1 MLISM
6 KLEGPGV
13 YYYRTSF
20 VYKITLKVLGET
32 MKKADWNKLFL
43 DIIIVAIG
51 CILTAFS
58 ITSILKPN
66 GLITGGITGI
76 SIILESFI
84 HIKYTYIYY
93 ALSILVLI
101 SAWIAMGRK
110 EAFKIIILSIGF
122 PVVLIVLENID
133 YSFIKG
139 DMMLSCVYFG
149 IVYGLGVGLVLKR
162 GFSFGGTDTIAKV
175 LQYKLFSFI
184 SISQILLA
192 IDGVIIA
199 SSAIVYNKN
208 IALYAIISQIITMQ
222 IIDSVMFG
230 FTSKKVQVEI
240 ISVKHEEITKYI
252 LFTIGRG
259 ASTYDIRGGFNKQ
272 ARLKLQT
279 ICSPRESMLIK
290 RFVAQIDPDAFV
302 HVVPI
307 ISVWGKGA
315 GFSRLVEE
323 A

>member
-1 MLISM
+1 
-6 KLEGPGV
+6 
-13 YYYRTSF
+13 
-20 VYKITLKVLGET
+20 VLGET
-32 MKKADWNKLFL
+32 MKKVDRNKIFL
-43 DIIIVAIG
+43 DIIIVAMG
-51 CILTAFS
+51 CILTAFA

-84 HIKYTYIYY
+84 HIKYTHIYY
-93 ALSILVLI
+93 ALSILVLM
-101 SAWIAMGRK
+101 SSWAAMGKK
-110 EAFKIIILSIGF
+110 EALKILTLSIVF
-122 PVVLIVLENID
+122 PLVLIVLENID

-162 GFSFGGTDTIAKV
+162 GFSFGGTDTIARV
-175 LQYKLFSFI
+175 LHYKLFNFI
-184 SISQILLA
+184 SISQILLVV
-192 IDGVIIA
+192 DGVIIA
-199 SSAIVYNKN
+199 SSAIIYNKN

-222 IIDSVMFG
+222 VIDSVMFG
-230 FTSKKVQVEI
+230 FTSKKVRMEI
-240 ISVKHEEITKYI
+240 ISVKHEEIINYI
-252 LFTIGRG
+252 LYSIRRG
-259 ASTYDIRGGFNKQ
+259 VSTYDIRGGFNKQ
-272 ARLKLQT
+272 ARLKLET

-290 RFVAQIDPDAFV
+290 KFIAQTDPEAFI

-315 GFSRLVEE
+315 GFNRLVEE

>member
-1 MLISM
+1 
-6 KLEGPGV
+6 
-13 YYYRTSF
+13 
-20 VYKITLKVLGET
+20 
-32 MKKADWNKLFL
+32 MKKNDCNKLML
-43 DIIIVAIG
+43 DIMIVTVG
-51 CILTAFS
+51 CVLTAFS

-93 ALSILVLI
+93 ALSILVLV
-101 SAWIAMGRK
+101 SAWMAMGKK
-110 EAFKIIILSIGF
+110 EALKIITLSIFF
-122 PVVLIVLENID
+122 PVVLIILENVN

-175 LQYKLFSFI
+175 LHYKLFSFI
-184 SISQILLA
+184 SISQILLV
-192 IDGVIIA
+192 IDAAIIA
-199 SSAIVYNKN
+199 SSAVVYNKN
-208 IALYAIISQIITMQ
+208 VALYAIISQIITMKV
-222 IIDSVMFG
+222 IDSVMFG
-230 FTSKKVQVEI
+230 FTSKKVQIEI
-240 ISVKHEEITKYI
+240 ISTKHEEITNYI
-252 LFTIGRG
+252 LYNIRRG
-259 ASTYDIRGGFNKQ
+259 VSTFDIKGGYHKQ
-272 ARLKLQT
+272 TRHKLQT

-290 RFVAQIDPDAFV
+290 RFIAQTDSDAFIN
-302 HVVPI
+302 VVPI

-323 A
+323 N